1 MVLVYL
7 YSLIKKKFDPP
18 KFSKTH
24 DQHGFGVG
32 GASIKAM
39 LTVKQTGGSVRDFSR
54 NSELNDKTDA
64 LSTHH
69 LSPHR
74 PLLYLILSF
83 AGLFSGMFGI
93 GGGVIFVPLIH
104 KLAKLPL
111 KVATAT
117 STYIMGMTTLGG
129 VLGHIFRPGFP
140 FKASILALAG
150 VRIGAFLG
158 VRLSEKLPDSIIQLC
173 FVGILLWVCFKM
185 WVLAI

>member
-1 MVLVYL
+1 MGTSVSVSNHKIRANLVDLTLAMRVEIVTLVFGFLGGLVAFSLTNGHLQISFTLMCTLMVIVYL

-24 DQHGFGVG
+24 DQHEFGVD

-39 LTVKQTGGSVRDFSR
+39 LTVEQTGGSARDFSR

-93 GGGVIFVPLIH
+93 GGGNIC
-104 KLAKLPL
+104 
-111 KVATAT
+111 
-117 STYIMGMTTLGG
+117 S
-129 VLGHIFRPGFP
+129 
-140 FKASILALAG
+140 S
-150 VRIGAFLG
+150 
-158 VRLSEKLPDSIIQLC
+158 DS
-173 FVGILLWVCFKM
+173 
-185 WVLAI
+185 